1 MRCKSTMR
9 RAEFEFQCR
18 RDYAKADGM
27 GKRRQNDH
35 IMIERLVRAGV
46 NRKIAERYVVF
57 CRKKAKEI
65 SI

>member
-27 GKRRQNDH
+27 GKLRQNDH
-35 IMIERLVRAGV
+35 ILIERLVRGGV
-46 NRKIAERYVVF
+46 NRRIAESYIAH
-57 CRKKAKEI
+57 CREKGKVI
-65 SI
+65 S